1 MVITLI
7 ITAFSQKL
15 KMSLVGMVKLAVHTA
30 IVAWEE
36 GGLKGCSCLVQS

>member
-15 KMSLVGMVKLAVHTA
+15 KMSLAGKVILEIQTA
-30 IVAWEE
+30 IVAHNVR
-36 GGLKGCSCLVQS
+36 GARGCSSLGQD